1 MSTNKNKS
9 IKAEITV
16 VFKTC
21 NLIDSDEFENKYQG
35 NIEKL
40 LIEILENYPLIEII
54 DEECVILNVKI
65 AE

>member
-21 NLIDSDEFENKYQG
+21 NLIDSNEFENKYQG

-40 LIEILENYPLIEII
+40 LIEILENYPLIELI
-54 DEECVILNVKI
+54 DEECVIIKVEE
-65 AE
+65 A

>member
-1 MSTNKNKS
+1 MSTNNNKS

-40 LIEILENYPLIEII
+40 VKDMLENYPLVEII
-54 DEECVILNVKI
+54 DDECVILNVKI